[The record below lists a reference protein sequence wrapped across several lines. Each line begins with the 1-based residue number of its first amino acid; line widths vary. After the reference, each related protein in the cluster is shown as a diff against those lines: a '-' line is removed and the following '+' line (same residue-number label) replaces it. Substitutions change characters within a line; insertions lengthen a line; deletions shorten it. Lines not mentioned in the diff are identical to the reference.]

1 MGVQAW
7 GGVFPGSPPL
17 DPARYARCFG
27 MRLDGYLAPQ
37 PPPDIAWDSATR
49 DAATAAHTRVCIR
62 YSDHAAVTLGGVQ
75 LACAPPGNF
84 DATLECHD
92 LAALPGGMVPLSVQY
107 GSDPR
112 DADNVL
118 QMWVIPVSRAWQVG
132 ALDRE
137 EGLGLK
143 TRQPTKKKKKKK
155 SLRPGLL
162 SRSVRVNRPLACPAV
177 VGLITLRKTP
187 VSHY

>member
-1 MGVQAW
+1 M
-7 GGVFPGSPPL
+7 FPGSPPL
-17 DPARYARCFG
+17 DPVHYERCFG

-49 DAATAAHTRVCIR
+49 DAATAAHTRVCVR

-92 LAALPGGMVPLSVQY
+92 LAVLPGGMVPISVQY

-132 ALDRE
+132 R
-137 EGLGLK
+137 LGAG
-143 TRQPTKKKKKKK
+143 PPWP
-155 SLRPGLL
+155 SLL
-162 SRSVRVNRPLACPAV
+162 
-177 VGLITLRKTP
+177 
-187 VSHY
+187 

>member
-1 MGVQAW
+1 M
-7 GGVFPGSPPL
+7 FPGSPPL
-17 DPARYARCFG
+17 DPARYERCFG
-27 MRLDGYLAPQ
+27 MRLDGYLAPP

-62 YSDHAAVTLGGVQ
+62 YSDHASVTLGGVQ

-92 LAALPGGMVPLSVQY
+92 LAVLPGGMVPIAVQY

-118 QMWVIPVSRAWQVG
+118 QMWVIPVARAWQVG
-132 ALDRE
+132 RL
-137 EGLGLK
+137 EGAGL
-143 TRQPTKKKKKKK
+143 
-155 SLRPGLL
+155 LRPALF
-162 SRSVRVNRPLACPAV
+162 SRSVMVGRPLACPAV
-177 VGLITLRKTP
+177 DALITLCKFLYHIF
-187 VSHY
+187 V